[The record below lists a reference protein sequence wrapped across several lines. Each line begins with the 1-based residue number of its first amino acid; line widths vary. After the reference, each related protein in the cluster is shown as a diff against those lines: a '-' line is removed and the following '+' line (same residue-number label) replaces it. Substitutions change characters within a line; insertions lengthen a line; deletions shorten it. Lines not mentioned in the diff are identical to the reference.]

1 MKRMTSVTSH
11 HHQDQSGDVDDIYEG
26 LEELEDLAARF
37 AAGEF
42 DELRSQL
49 MDALLDNMPPGYSID
64 EEGRLITPDSRI
76 RPA

>member
-11 HHQDQSGDVDDIYEG
+11 NQQDRPGDLDGIYEG
-26 LEELEDLAARF
+26 LGELEELSARF

-42 DELRSQL
+42 DELRHQL
-49 MDALLDNMPPGYSID
+49 MDALLDNMPPSYSID
-64 EEGRLITPDSRI
+64 DEGRLITPDSRI

>member
-1 MKRMTSVTSH
+1 MKRMSPVNSH
-11 HHQDQSGDVDDIYEG
+11 HQQDQSGDLDGIYEG

-42 DELRSQL
+42 DDLRSQL
-49 MDALLDNMPPGYSID
+49 MDNLLDNMPPGYSID
-64 EEGRLITPDSRI
+64 DEGRLITPDSRI

>member
-1 MKRMTSVTSH
+1 MKRMTSATSH
-11 HHQDQSGDVDDIYEG
+11 HQQDQSGDLDGIYDG

-42 DELRSQL
+42 DGLRRQL
-49 MDALLDNMPPGYSID
+49 MNSLLDNMPPGYSID
-64 EEGRLITPDSRI
+64 DEGRLITPDSRI

>member
-1 MKRMTSVTSH
+1 MKGMTSVTSH
-11 HHQDQSGDVDDIYEG
+11 HQQDQSEDLDGIYEG
-26 LEELEDLAARF
+26 LEELEELAARF

-42 DELRSQL
+42 DELRNQR

-64 EEGRLITPDSRI
+64 DEGRLITPDSRI

>member
-11 HHQDQSGDVDDIYEG
+11 HQQDQSENLDGIYDG

-42 DELRSQL
+42 DELRSQR

-64 EEGRLITPDSRI
+64 DEGRLITPDSRI